1 MQQPT
6 GAPGTRPSKIAVLAS
21 GSGTLL
27 DAILSDGI
35 PVSLV
40 LVDRPCRA
48 TKVAEKHGVP
58 HVVHERTSFGSS
70 FDREGYT
77 REAAEILQDAGIDLV
92 VMAGYGTVF
101 GQAIHDAYPFRI
113 LNTHPALLPAFK
125 GWHAVDAALE
135 YGVKVTG
142 CTIHVATLEVDA
154 GPILAQEAVPIHDD
168 DTADTLQERIKVVER
183 RLYPATIR
191 AVLEHPEVLDRQP
204 VAEET
209 R

>member
-1 MQQPT
+1 
-6 GAPGTRPSKIAVLAS
+6 
-21 GSGTLL
+21 
-27 DAILSDGI
+27 
-35 PVSLV
+35 
-40 LVDRPCRA
+40 
-48 TKVAEKHGVP
+48 
-58 HVVHERTSFGSS
+58 
-70 FDREGYT
+70 
-77 REAAEILQDAGIDLV
+77 
-92 VMAGYGTVF
+92 MAGYGTVF

-125 GWHAVDAALE
+125 GWHAVDAALD

-191 AVLEHPEVLDRQP
+191 AVQQDPSLLDRRTTP
-204 VAEET
+204 SET
-209 R
+209 TA